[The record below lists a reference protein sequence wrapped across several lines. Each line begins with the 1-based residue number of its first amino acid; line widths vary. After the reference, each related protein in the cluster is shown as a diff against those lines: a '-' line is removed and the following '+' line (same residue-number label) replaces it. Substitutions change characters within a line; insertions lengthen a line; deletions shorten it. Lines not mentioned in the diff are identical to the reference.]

1 MGLIIEILFSL
12 VVIVGVAFL
21 LYRGVRTLIEI
32 VKRKPDC
39 HC

>member
-21 LYRGVRTLIEI
+21 LYRGFRTIIELF
-32 VKRKPDC
+32 KGKPDC
-39 HC
+39 HS